1 MSTSIES
8 IDEHQRLEKALESYP
23 PVLRNEHICEILG
36 ISPGTRNRW
45 QFEGKLPPRLPGV
58 GRIAR
63 YSKAEL
69 IEWWIKPAKKRG
81 RPSNAELVRRMVE
94 QGARP

>member
-1 MSTSIES
+1 MSTRYIE
-8 IDEHQRLEKALESYP
+8 ERQRLEKTLELYP

-45 QFEGKLPPRLPGV
+45 QFERKLPPRLPGV

-69 IEWWIKPAKKRG
+69 IEWWLRSAKKRG
-81 RPSNAELVRRMVE
+81 RPTNAERAKRLAE